1 MDWLVALFKVV
12 FTPPQHWEFDVKNDL
27 QDVRMFH
34 KMRSSTTFVNR
45 VYQHCWT
52 MIDPLQVDENEP
64 QETTT
69 LEIDSRSNQR
79 ACQTIKSSYC
89 GLLTTN

>member
-1 MDWLVALFKVV
+1 MDIENMFKVV

-34 KMRSSTTFVNR
+34 KMRSSTRFVNQD
-45 VYQHCWT
+45 YQHWT

-64 QETTT
+64 KETTPWK
-69 LEIDSRSNQR
+69 LIVEVFREHARPLNLAIVD
-79 ACQTIKSSYC
+79 Y
-89 GLLTTN
+89 